1 MEGGRSRCLPFGH
14 GAPPVTTPTA
24 NAEPSTGAHK
34 DAGQRATTKRT
45 RPARVGDVITSKG
58 TPDLDAWASCLTLAD
73 LQAAID
79 AGRGEGSAENR

>member
-1 MEGGRSRCLPFGH
+1 M
-14 GAPPVTTPTA
+14 TTPNT
-24 NAEPSTGAHK
+24 NAEPSTSARK
-34 DAGQRATTKRT
+34 DGGQRANTRRA

-79 AGRGEGSAENR
+79 AGLGEGSAENR